1 MTEAGSK
8 PTFEVL
14 SVETNPPARRVSR
27 LPAALALL
35 LAGAALGVSAWHW
48 FAMRE
53 VRAELD
59 WDSCARA
66 PPNSRCM
73 PGADPI
79 PAWPRPCAAWSR
91 ARRA

>member
-35 LAGAALGVSAWHW
+35 LAGAALGVSA
-48 FAMRE
+48 
-53 VRAELD
+53 
-59 WDSCARA
+59 
-66 PPNSRCM
+66 
-73 PGADPI
+73 
-79 PAWPRPCAAWSR
+79 
-91 ARRA
+91 